1 MNPFSRYWYWADYVL
16 PVVGWAAELFQI
28 TKFNIN
34 WILKEVPSSYYIT
47 FDFATWNVI
56 NRGTMVIKKSQVLQ
70 VWDKMTW
77 FLLYWVDHT
86 PRRAIN
92 CQLSLKSRRISSTC
106 TFVAHFVFCVG
117 RHSFETDGQRRV
129 WCSYCLLIWATCR
142 RKIMYFVKYILLKI
156 L

>member
-1 MNPFSRYWYWADYVL
+1 MALLQYCYNFSVLCINSKFWKTSIENPSEAPLFHYV
-16 PVVGWAAELFQI
+16 
-28 TKFNIN
+28 
-34 WILKEVPSSYYIT
+34 T
-47 FDFATWNVI
+47 FDFATWSVI
-56 NRGTMVIKKSQVLQ
+56 NRGSMVIKKSQTLQ

-129 WCSYCLLIWATCR
+129 WCSYCLLNWAACR
-142 RKIMYFVKYILLKI
+142 LKNHIFCEQYFA
-156 L
+156 